1 MYVFRISIVML
12 AVAVGVTPCLAQTN
26 SKEVMAKESAELIK
40 ILESEQASLFD
51 KAKACQRLA
60 VVGDKD
66 AVPALVRLLPDE
78 TLNLYARFGLEG
90 IRDPAAAQAL
100 RTAAS
105 NLQGRPLAGVLGSL
119 GQIRDEESVAILS
132 EMLNHEDSLIAN
144 SAAAALGKIGSSK
157 AAEAL
162 QATMAK
168 NSRAQTA
175 IADACI
181 VCADALAAAGKND
194 EAIALLDA
202 LSQGNLPPHLQIAA
216 LKGRFAILGDDG
228 HDLLIEQ
235 LSSTDDAR
243 FNLGLAV
250 LRDMSGEGLAKKLA
264 DRLTDLSPP
273 RQALLLLALGDRPE
287 GPLPEMLAAAST
299 SDAPELREAAIR
311 VLAKRGDA
319 SAAPILLDAALS
331 DGSFAASAQQGLQ
344 TLQGKAVDD
353 AIVAR
358 LADANPQAK
367 VVLFELAGVRR
378 IAAATPL
385 VRQALNDSNAEV
397 KAAALNAFAQLA
409 DVNDMDMLLER
420 ASASDAAEA
429 AASRQ
434 ALRTAVMRLGDQEAS
449 TRKLAER
456 LANATPEYRTYLL
469 ELLGQ
474 MGGSAALKT
483 VVASA
488 NSSDAA
494 TKDAA
499 TRVLGD
505 WPNADAASALLAIAK
520 NDREAK
526 FQIRAL
532 RGYLRIARQLQLPAE
547 ERLVMFLT
555 AMDVARRDEEKQLA
569 MDVLTRIPSSETLR
583 VAVSFLDD
591 PTVKTAA
598 ADAAVKIAPKVLA
611 SDAKTVAA
619 AMQKVVGS
627 DVGAEIV
634 DRAKQLLGQ
643 AQSSGQ

>member
-1 MYVFRISIVML
+1 
-12 AVAVGVTPCLAQTN
+12 
-26 SKEVMAKESAELIK
+26 
-40 ILESEQASLFD
+40 
-51 KAKACQRLA
+51 
-60 VVGDKD
+60 VVGDKN
-66 AVPALVRLLPDE
+66 AVSALVQLLPDE

-90 IRDPAAAQAL
+90 IRDPAAAEAL
-100 RTAAS
+100 RAAARD
-105 NLQGRPLAGVLGSL
+105 LQGRPLVGVLGSL
-119 GQIRDEESVAILS
+119 GQIRDEASVGLLT
-132 EMLNHEDSLIAN
+132 EMLDQEDSLIAN

-162 QATMAK
+162 QAALAK
-168 NSRAQTA
+168 NARAQTA

-181 VCADALAAAGKND
+181 VCADALAAAGKKD

-202 LSQGNLPPHLQIAA
+202 LSQVNLPAHVQIAA
-216 LKGRFAILGDDG
+216 LKGRFGILRDDG
-228 HDLLIEQ
+228 QDLLIEQ
-235 LSSTDDAR
+235 LSSTDGAR

-250 LRDMSGEGLAKKLA
+250 MRDMSAEGLAKKLA
-264 DRLTDLSPP
+264 DRLKDLSPS

-299 SDAPELREAAIR
+299 SDSPELREAAIR

-331 DGSFAASAQQGLQ
+331 EGSFAASAQQGLQ

-358 LADANPQAK
+358 LADADPQAK

-409 DVNDMDMLLER
+409 DVNDMDVLLER
-420 ASASDAAEA
+420 ASASDAADA

-434 ALRTAVMRLGDQEAS
+434 ALRTAVLRLGDQEAS
-449 TRKLAER
+449 TRKLADR
-456 LANATPEYRTYLL
+456 LTNATPEYRAYLL

-474 MGGSAALKT
+474 MGGSAALKA

-505 WPNADAASALLAIAK
+505 WPNAEAASALLAIAK

-526 FQIRAL
+526 YQIRAL

-569 MDVLTRIPSSETLR
+569 MDVLTRIPSSETLL

-591 PTVKTAA
+591 PTVKAAA
-598 ADAAVKIAPKVLA
+598 ADAAVRIAPKVLA

-619 AMQKVVGS
+619 AMQKVAGS
-627 DVGAEIV
+627 DVGAELV

-643 AQSSGQ
+643 AQSSGR